1 MFNALCIPCSLGSKN
16 PLRPSSEPFTLSIH
30 SLLTENTGYILIAPR
45 LEKSRSQRVLWL
57 LEELKIDY
65 DLKTF
70 KRVNMLAPKEL
81 KDIHP
86 LGKSP
91 VITVESEATAKPTVL
106 AESGFIIEYLVENFG
121 PWLAPEKYHKGKD
134 GQVGAE
140 TEEWVRYRY
149 FMHYGEGSLMP
160 LLVMALVFNSKEP
173 NHNISIGAGT
183 EIVIQL

>member
-1 MFNALCIPCSLGSKN
+1 
-16 PLRPSSEPFTLSIH
+16 
-30 SLLTENTGYILIAPR
+30 
-45 LEKSRSQRVLWL
+45 
-57 LEELKIDY
+57 
-65 DLKTF
+65 
-70 KRVNMLAPKEL
+70 MLAPKEL

-91 VITVESEATAKPTVL
+91 VITVESEAIAKPTVL

-160 LLVMALVFNSKEP
+160 LLVMALIFNSKEP